1 MLALTCGEKTCALV
15 LAAVLLWI
23 GNRKRVLTE
32 ALLPTPYDEGKVA
45 SEAPTAQSDQGS
57 QRGMEK
63 HEKKA
68 KTCFCAY
75 PTETRLGQTNTQKC

>member
-32 ALLPTPYDEGKVA
+32 ALLPTAYDVGNFA
-45 SEAPTAQSDQGS
+45 SEARTAESDQGS
-57 QRGMEK
+57 QREEPRSTKRG
-63 HEKKA
+63 
-68 KTCFCAY
+68 
-75 PTETRLGQTNTQKC
+75 